1 MTDKKKSVLGRGLGA
16 LLNSNDTTERTN
28 ERMAAMV
35 NDTTTATTAT
45 TTVNV
50 PQGSVIINIPLEQIE
65 VNPFQPRTTFEEES
79 LNDLADSIKVHGV
92 IQPITVRKIENNK
105 YQLIAGERRL
115 RASKLAG
122 KAEVPAFVR
131 LASDQ
136 ESIEIALIENIQRED
151 LNPLEI
157 AINYKRLQDE
167 CDLTQEELA
176 VRLGKNRS
184 SVTNY
189 MRLLRLPPD
198 IQAGLRD
205 EKITMGHAKAL
216 LAIENPLLLLTA
228 FKDTVS
234 KGLSVR
240 QVEEMVRTLESKP
253 KKLSG
258 TSGDSNKPAAIPFTI
273 KKMQDQ
279 LITSLSTKVQINR
292 ANDGKGEIVIRFYND
307 DDLTRLV
314 EAIAEK

>member
-1 MTDKKKSVLGRGLGA
+1 MTEKKKSVLGRGLSA
-16 LLNSNDTTERTN
+16 LLDSNDTTERTREKQFSN
-28 ERMAAMV
+28 NIAS
-35 NDTTTATTAT
+35 
-45 TTVNV
+45 
-50 PQGSVIINIPLEQIE
+50 PQQQGSVILNIPLDQIE

-122 KAEVPAFVR
+122 KKDVPAFVR

-176 VRLGKNRS
+176 TRLGKNRS
-184 SVTNY
+184 SVTNFI
-189 MRLLRLPPD
+189 RLLRLPPD

-216 LAIENPLLLLTA
+216 LAIDNPLLLLSAYKEVTG
-228 FKDTVS
+228 

-240 QVEEMVRTLESKP
+240 QTEELVRTLESKP
-253 KKLSG
+253 KKT
-258 TSGDSNKPAAIPFTI
+258 TSTANKSTAIPFTI

-279 LITSLSTKVQINR
+279 LTTALSTKVLINR
-292 ANDGKGEIVIRFYND
+292 SNDGKGEILVKFYND
-307 DDLTRLV
+307 DDLERLV
-314 EAIAEK
+314 EEITGK